1 MTSKSILVLIL
12 LYFYAANAIASEI
25 FKADEEHTF
34 VSLSYNHMGFST
46 QTIRFDKVSG
56 TITLD
61 SKTQSGKLDIVI
73 DIPSIS
79 TGSVVFNQ
87 VIQEDDLFA
96 SRKFPTASFKS
107 DRIVFNQDV
116 ITSILGELTI
126 KGISKPVELKVNQFS
141 CGRNFLTFKYTCG
154 ANAIAL
160 INRSDFNLGKY
171 TPLVGDEVTIQIVI
185 EATQE
190 K

>member
-1 MTSKSILVLIL
+1 MKSKSILVLFL
-12 LYFYAANAIASEI
+12 LYFYNAHANSSEI
-25 FKADEEHTF
+25 YIADGEHTF
-34 VSLSYNHMGFST
+34 VSLSYNHLSFST

-61 SKTQSGKLDIVI
+61 PKTKSGKLNMVI

-79 TGSVVFNQ
+79 TGSSIFNDR
-87 VIQEDDLFA
+87 IQEDDLFA
-96 SRKFPTASFKS
+96 SRKFPTASFTA
-107 DRIVFNQDV
+107 DHIVFNQDV
-116 ITSILGELTI
+116 ISSIPGVLTI
-126 KGISKPVELKVNQFS
+126 KGISKPVEVKVNQFS
-141 CGRNFLTFKYTCG
+141 CGRNFLTFQYTCG
-154 ANAIAL
+154 ANAVAQ

-171 TPLVGDEVTIQIVI
+171 TPLVGDAVTIHIVI